1 MPDTIASR
9 ELQLYACNFSSAHY
23 NMVGKTLS
31 KFYKQG
37 TYSHDRAIAYIDR
50 YLLIPAAKD
59 YKLTCGSMY
68 DKWNAM
74 FPKAERMLAAE
85 SIAHEFVSE
94 FKLGN
99 LW

>member
-1 MPDTIASR
+1 MSDTIASR
-9 ELQLYACNFSSAHY
+9 ELQLYACNFSGPHY

-37 TYSHDRAIAYIDR
+37 TYSHERAIAYIDR

-59 YKLTCGSMY
+59 YVLTCGSMY
-68 DKWNAM
+68 DIWCNM
-74 FPKAERMLAAE
+74 FPKPERMLAAE

-99 LW
+99 FW